1 MYRTFEKL
9 SITDQ
14 SDLDVMKRPE
24 GITGPSTTRPDP
36 IYESSFGPGLSYVLL
51 FRLGVI
57 CSRLPC

>member
-1 MYRTFEKL
+1 MDQTFEKL

-14 SDLDVMKRPE
+14 SDLDVVKRPE
-24 GITGPSTTRPDP
+24 GTTGSSTTRPNQ
-36 IYESSFGPGLSYVLL
+36 IYESSFELGLSYVLL